1 VKKKTILLLCIISV
15 VIALIGTA
23 MFVPSIIAAANH
35 CTTNAFG
42 GRDCSLPVSDPL
54 TFVGLAG
61 VLVLILGGLSGTIA
75 WIGALIR
82 AAKMQ
87 TWGWFVV
94 VLLLHALGTL
104 IYAIA
109 GPPEQPALAPMG
121 MPSPPRT

>member
-1 VKKKTILLLCIISV
+1 MKRKTILLLCIVSI

-23 MFVPSIIAAANH
+23 MFVPPIIAAANH

-42 GRDCSLPVSDPL
+42 GRNCSLPINDPL

-61 VLVLILGGLSGTIA
+61 VLVLILGGIAGTVA
-75 WIGALIR
+75 WIGAIVR

-94 VLLLHALGTL
+94 VLLFHALGAL

-109 GPPEQPALAPMG
+109 GPSEQPALAPMG
-121 MPSPPRT
+121 VPSPPSA